1 MVHIKRSLK
10 SNFEHLKIT
19 LMKNFLRDERKRKKI
34 TQEQLA
40 SRVGVSR
47 QSINAI
53 ERGKYTPSTALALK
67 ISEIFNTT
75 VNSLFELEPIDY
87 QKRVEMD
94 QP

>member
-1 MVHIKRSLK
+1 MLRFKRKLK
-10 SNFEHLKIT
+10 SNFGYLKTT

-40 SRVGVSR
+40 SLVGVSR

-75 VNSLFELEPIDY
+75 VNSLFELEPMDY
-87 QKRVEMD
+87 QKKPEAEAA
-94 QP
+94 

>member
-1 MVHIKRSLK
+1 MP
-10 SNFEHLKIT
+10 
-19 LMKNFLRDERKRKKI
+19 MKNFLKDERKRKNI

-40 SRVGVSR
+40 NLVGVSR

-75 VNSLFELEPIDY
+75 VNSLFELEPTDY
-87 QKRVEMD
+87 QKGTGVSEA
-94 QP
+94 